1 MLLNHF
7 WNKIPYDAT
16 HPGLMM
22 EEVTQNNFIFSLPLK
37 SNMLTESGCL
47 PNRHLIPGSFSL
59 TEKQKEG
66 NTPNQHNMQSP
77 GFALNPSTD
86 PSQDKLHS
94 MYKICRTRKTRKIF
108 FPCSSLRGKA
118 VWEVKRILPILLFF
132 FGEPVSLQQSHL
144 QSWLLTQNL
153 HCSIQHT
160 LVWGSRVTEL
170 NFIKN
175 GTEEVMNCDEK
186 EMRVIFPLTRVLYMI
201 PESPEHALC
210 IPPSLV
216 PFICPFKRERKWKD
230 FSLLQNIL

>member
-77 GFALNPSTD
+77 GFALNPSMD

-144 QSWLLTQNL
+144 QSWLLTQKL
-153 HCSIQHT
+153 ALQHPAHT
-160 LVWGSRVTEL
+160 GLGL
-170 NFIKN
+170 
-175 GTEEVMNCDEK
+175 
-186 EMRVIFPLTRVLYMI
+186 
-201 PESPEHALC
+201 
-210 IPPSLV
+210 
-216 PFICPFKRERKWKD
+216 
-230 FSLLQNIL
+230 